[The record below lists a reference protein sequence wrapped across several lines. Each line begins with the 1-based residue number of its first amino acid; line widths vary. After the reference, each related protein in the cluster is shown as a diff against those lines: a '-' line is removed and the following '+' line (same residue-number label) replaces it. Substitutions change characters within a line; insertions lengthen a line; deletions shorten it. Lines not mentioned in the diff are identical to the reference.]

1 MSIWFYVQATVL
13 ISVTLFIWGFIIV
26 ASFQDSN

>member
-13 ISVTLFIWGFIIV
+13 ISITLFIWGFILF
-26 ASFQDSN
+26 ASYKDSN